1 MKKIKF
7 LDEILATGT
16 FLVLT
21 PLFIYL
27 DTFDV
32 IYEFTRTHEDFE
44 IDDIFILLFLFSAIT
59 SFYAWKKNIDLK
71 RKEKKLINNFKHD
84 KLTSLENREA
94 MMEASDK
101 NKNSF
106 VVLINIIDFKTIN
119 KTLGFIESDKIL
131 VKISQELSSILE
143 SLLDTKLYRL
153 YGNEFGFLCPDTKD
167 IQIVCQEIKDGF
179 EDLSIEHMNNG
190 FTFSINMAYSNASP
204 RLLNAT
210 MAMEK
215 SKSSLNPDIIEGSV
229 GIDYK
234 KNIETLNTLKLVKD
248 AILTDRIVPVF
259 QGIVDN
265 QTGKIDKYETLVRI
279 IKDDGSLLSPYFFID
294 LSKKFKIYP
303 SITKIVIT
311 KAFEHFNGKDS
322 NFSINFSYIDI
333 HNKEVLDYFYNILA
347 NNKETAKHL
356 TIEILETE
364 NIANYTELI
373 EFKNKI
379 ETYGCSLAIDDF
391 GAGYSNL
398 VAILKLKP
406 DFIKID
412 GSLIENLFDDNNMS
426 LVKTIV
432 QFAQENNIKTIAEFV
447 SSEELAVL
455 VKKLDIDYSQ
465 GYYYC
470 QPEILS

>member
-1 MKKIKF
+1 MKKIEN
-7 LDEILATGT
+7 LDEILATCT
-16 FLVLT
+16 FFVLVPFL
-21 PLFIYL
+21 IYL
-27 DTFDV
+27 DLFNVT
-32 IYEFTRTHEDFE
+32 YEFVRSHDDFGIAE
-44 IDDIFILLFLFSAIT
+44 IIIVLFLFSIIT
-59 SFYAWKKNIDLK
+59 SLYAWKKNIDLK
-71 RKEKKLINNFKHD
+71 KHQKELISNFKHD
-84 KLTSLENREA
+84 KLTNLENREA
-94 MMEASDK
+94 MMEASDEVK
-101 NKNSF
+101 DSY

-131 VKISQELSSILE
+131 VKISKELSDIVDSAL
-143 SLLDTKLYRL
+143 STKLYRL
-153 YGNEFGFLCPDTKD
+153 YGNEFGFLCPAFKD
-167 IQIVCQEIKDGF
+167 IQDVCYEIKSRF
-179 EDLSIEHMNNG
+179 EDISIEHMNND

-210 MAMEK
+210 MALEK
-215 SKSSLNPDIIEGSV
+215 SKKSLNPDIIEGSV
-229 GIDYK
+229 GIDYH

-248 AILTDRIVPVF
+248 AILTNRVVPVF

-265 QTGKIDKYETLVRI
+265 KTGKIDKYETLVRI
-279 IKDDGSLLSPYFFID
+279 KKEDGTLLSPYFFIE

-303 SITKIVIT
+303 CITKIVIE
-311 KAFEHFNGKDS
+311 KAFEYFNGKDS

-333 HNKEVLDYFYNILA
+333 HNEEVLSFFYDILEK
-347 NNKETAKHL
+347 NKETAKHL

-373 EFKNKI
+373 EFKHKI

-412 GSLIENLFDDNNMS
+412 GSLIENLFDENNIS

-432 QFAQENNIKTIAEFV
+432 QFAKENNIKTVAEFV

-455 VKKLDIDYSQ
+455 VKELNIDYSQ
-465 GYYYC
+465 GYFYS